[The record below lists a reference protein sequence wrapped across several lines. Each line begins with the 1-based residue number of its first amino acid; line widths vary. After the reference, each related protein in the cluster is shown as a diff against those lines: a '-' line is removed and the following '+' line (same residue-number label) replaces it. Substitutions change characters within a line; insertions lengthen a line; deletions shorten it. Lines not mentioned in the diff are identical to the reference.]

1 MIGITGGIASGKSS
15 VAERLRS
22 LGAVVIDADHLAR
35 RAVEPNTPG
44 WESVREVFP
53 EVIQEDN
60 TINRRQLGQII
71 FADAE
76 KRKILEGIIH
86 PEVLSM
92 LQEGAQAAEEE
103 GKIVFAEVPLL
114 YEAGWD
120 PLMEEVWV
128 VYVRPEVQMERLMR
142 RAGISRQAAEE
153 MMASQMSLEEKVK
166 RAAVV
171 IDNNGSLAETWLQVD
186 ALWKEI

>member
-44 WESVREVFP
+44 WERVREVFP

-103 GKIVFAEVPLL
+103 GKVVFAEVPLL
-114 YEAGWD
+114 YEVGWD

-128 VYVRPEVQMERLMR
+128 VYVRPEVQMERLMQ

>member
-44 WESVREVFP
+44 WERVREVFP

-76 KRKILEGIIH
+76 KRRILEGIIH